1 LDLPADI
8 VKKQDDLSTQALAI
22 PGELMEEAIRQGV
35 IIDYEG
41 GGMALLLLFWA
52 FIIGV
57 ITLHWRGDLDKY
69 SVDFT
74 KLVDFQ
80 IDLFL
85 KGVTRQN
92 ASSSAKL

>member
-1 LDLPADI
+1 
-8 VKKQDDLSTQALAI
+8 
-22 PGELMEEAIRQGV
+22 
-35 IIDYEG
+35 
-41 GGMALLLLFWA
+41 MALLLLFWA
-52 FIIGV
+52 FLIGV

-85 KGVTRQN
+85 KGITRKD
-92 ASSSAKL
+92 SSPSAKS